1 MSNPKMVKSVR
12 NEQVAEVVFQDS
24 EKAVILMQD
33 TGEEKEI
40 KLATFKRWWKEIP
53 SEGTEAPAKEVS
65 ESTITPNKTSKLLM
79 REPGQYPA
87 DPEPEKE
94 VEEIIPDVVIP
105 TSETKITK
113 TVKEPK
119 QPKKE
124 KPDTPKIDPENL
136 PLKRLVEKIAEEL
149 GTEVFVPSVKNFR
162 SIKVDGKMYMAF
174 TFNKKDMTLWLRS
187 KAIGDIAKYKKT
199 QHMFDARIKIDNL
212 DARIENMIRDL
223 MKASKEY
230 QVNKMAEKAAK

>member
-1 MSNPKMVKSVR
+1 MSNAKMVKSVR
-12 NEQVAEVVFQDS
+12 NEQVAKVVSQDS

-79 REPGQYPA
+79 REPGQHPA

-94 VEEIIPDVVIP
+94 VEEIIPDV
-105 TSETKITK
+105 KRA
-113 TVKEPK
+113 
-119 QPKKE
+119 KKE

-212 DARIENMIRDL
+212 DAHTENMIRDL